1 MDNNDNEKEQAMSD
15 GSIPADKLVSA
26 YRKIRAAIDEREE
39 AHKVEV
45 GTLKEQLDMISGKL
59 LEICNTQNLDSLR
72 TPVGT
77 VTRRT
82 VTRYW
87 TNDWESMYGFIKERD
102 APFLLEQRI
111 HNGNMKQFLEENPD
125 TLPIGLNAD
134 VKYAI
139 TVRKPTNK

>member
-1 MDNNDNEKEQAMSD
+1 MEGEDL
-15 GSIPADKLVSA
+15 PADKLVKV
-26 YRKIRAAIDEREE
+26 YRKIRDAINWKEE
-39 AHKVEV
+39 AHKAEI
-45 GTLKEQLDMISGKL
+45 GGLKEQLDAVAAKL

-72 TPVGT
+72 TPEGT
-77 VTRRT
+77 VTRRA

-87 TNDWESMYGFIKERD
+87 TNDWESMYQFIKEQD

-134 VKYAI
+134 TKYAV

>member
-1 MDNNDNEKEQAMSD
+1 
-15 GSIPADKLVSA
+15 
-26 YRKIRAAIDEREE
+26 
-39 AHKVEV
+39 
-45 GTLKEQLDMISGKL
+45 
-59 LEICNTQNLDSLR
+59 
-72 TPVGT
+72 VGT

-87 TNDWESMYGFIKERD
+87 TNDWEAMYRFIKEKD

-111 HNGNMKQFLEENPD
+111 HNGNMKQFLEDNPD

-134 VKYAI
+134 TKYAV